1 MAIVFQDIV
10 LQRGL
15 PRPLRFYY
23 FIPAIVVFIIIT
35 GFFFGLPPG
44 PLCDEGMVL
53 FMEGGCDMGESNIF
67 FFSKLGALLA
77 VNFAFVVASRQPTA
91 RAYAF
96 LPHLLLLSWLGWY
109 HRSGGRCDTYYSH
122 PNGSIGQMAL
132 EIAAF
137 AVLGIAL
144 LPFARGRSLPDVF
157 TALAAWNAV
166 HVGAFYLCLQ
176 VADHW
181 TWDHTWLVCATML
194 VVGGFGFTGVKVL
207 IGRGGRG
214 HVRKRLP
221 GAAQGNGP
229 LVLEAGSG
237 ADRLLLA

>member
-1 MAIVFQDIV
+1 MGRVFQDIL

-23 FIPAIVVFIIIT
+23 FIPAVVVFIVFT
-35 GFFFGLPPG
+35 GLVFGLPPG

-77 VNFAFVVASRQPTA
+77 VSVAFVVASRRQTV
-91 RAYAF
+91 RAAAF
-96 LPHLLLLSWLGWY
+96 LPHLLLLIWLGWY

-122 PNGSIGQMAL
+122 PNGSIGQMSL

-144 LPFARGRSLPDVF
+144 LPVARGRSLPTVF
-157 TALAAWNAV
+157 TALAVWNAV
-166 HVGAFYLCLQ
+166 HVGAFYLWLQ
-176 VADHW
+176 VTNHW

-194 VVGGFGFTGVKVL
+194 VVGAASASAIRAKASRPSELRSKV
-207 IGRGGRG
+207 
-214 HVRKRLP
+214 LP
-221 GAAQGNGP
+221 GA
-229 LVLEAGSG
+229 SS
-237 ADRLLLA
+237 